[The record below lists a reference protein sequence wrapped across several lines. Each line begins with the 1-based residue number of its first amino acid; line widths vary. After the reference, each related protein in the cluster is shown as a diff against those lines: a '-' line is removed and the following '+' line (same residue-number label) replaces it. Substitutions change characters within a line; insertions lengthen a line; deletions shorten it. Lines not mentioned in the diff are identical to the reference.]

1 MFRKII
7 TCALLSCLAVTA
19 YAQKVDIIMAT
30 LAPADSAWFKVME
43 NMGAEWK
50 KISGGNVTLSIRAG
64 GVIGDE
70 PDMRKTPA
78 PRFHSGGGALRRGAW
93 RHRSGVAC
101 LQIPMMFDTYEE
113 LDYVCGPHRAETGK
127 AHRGQGIPVA

>member
-7 TCALLSCLAVTA
+7 TCALLSCLASTA

-70 PDMRKTPA
+70 PDSVRRLRIGSIQA
-78 PRFHSGGGALRRGAW
+78 AALSGAGLGDIDQ
-93 RHRSGVAC
+93 GVAC
-101 LQIPMMFDTYEE
+101 
-113 LDYVCGPHRAETGK
+113 
-127 AHRGQGIPVA
+127 

>member
-7 TCALLSCLAVTA
+7 TCAILCDLAVTA
-19 YAQKVDIIMAT
+19 HAQKLDILMAT

-64 GVIGDE
+64 GVVGDE
-70 PDMRKTPA
+70 PDSVRRLRMGSIQA
-78 PRFHSGGGALRRGAW
+78 AALSGAGLGDIDQ
-93 RHRSGVAC
+93 GVAC

-113 LDYVCGPHRAETGK
+113 LDYVRERIGPKLE
-127 AHRGQGIPVA
+127 